1 MQQQVRTVNEM
12 VQKLKEAMPSDELV
26 RLVEAMQEITKQKFD
41 LQLLFSEK
49 ENELLENENQLRL
62 MAKNDVGLSQK
73 VINLRKQ
80 ITEGREHLK
89 DLQRKKIKFQEAHE
103 SVLKDLQ
110 NCEVVER
117 RRNEVAI
124 ETEQTLSKAKAQI
137 EELNKELLYVNNNR
151 RDLENAVHGLQEQ
164 NSMLTREL

>member
-1 MQQQVRTVNEM
+1 MCIRDRSQEQQLSAKERSEALGAASKGREREKLLEFKVNSMQQQVRTVNEM

-26 RLVEAMQEITKQKFD
+26 RLVEAMQEFTKQKFD

-62 MAKNDVGLSQK
+62 IAKNDVGLSQK

-89 DLQRKKIKFQEAHE
+89 DL
-103 SVLKDLQ
+103 
-110 NCEVVER
+110 
-117 RRNEVAI
+117 
-124 ETEQTLSKAKAQI
+124 
-137 EELNKELLYVNNNR
+137 
-151 RDLENAVHGLQEQ
+151 
-164 NSMLTREL
+164 